1 MDKLERLHELC
12 RKEEVRQQ
20 KLIGLLACVFA
31 IGLQVFSGSIFF
43 AVIPAIVCGSGCWL
57 ILNDELLE
65 GGETDDA
72 L

>member
-1 MDKLERLHELC
+1 MDKFERLHELC

-31 IGLQVFSGSIFF
+31 IGLQAFSNSIFF
-43 AVIPAIVCGSGCWL
+43 AAIPMIVCVCGCWL
-57 ILNDELLE
+57 ILNDDLLE